1 MAAIAFDPLGYTRE
15 LEASGVPRNQA
26 EVHAKAMTANFLHN
40 FDALVTRDYLDTR
53 FTEFE
58 TRVSAEIQR
67 EVSGLREEILRENSG
82 LRDEMRRENSGL
94 REDMLS
100 EFTKHRKD
108 TLSEIAKL
116 REDML
121 SEMARLRE
129 GMLGKISELRD
140 EMHREISK
148 LREEMHREMG
158 DIRGTLKLH
167 SWMSAMLIAGVF
179 VPMLQKL
186 VA

>member
-1 MAAIAFDPLGYTRE
+1 MAAIAFNPLEYAHE
-15 LEASGVPRNQA
+15 LEASGVPREQA
-26 EVHAKAMTANFLHN
+26 EVHAKAMATTFLHN

-58 TRVSAEIQR
+58 TRVSASVDSRLSELNSQFTEFRHEIH
-67 EVSGLREEILRENSG
+67 SDINGLRT
-82 LRDEMRRENSGL
+82 EMRHENGAL
-94 REDMLS
+94 RED
-100 EFTKHRKD
+100 
-108 TLSEIAKL
+108 
-116 REDML
+116 
-121 SEMARLRE
+121 
-129 GMLGKISELRD
+129 MLGKISELRD
-140 EMHREISK
+140 EMHREISR

-158 DIRGTLKLH
+158 NIRGTLKLH

>member
-82 LRDEMRRENSGL
+82 LREDMRRENSGL
-94 REDMLS
+94 REDMLN
-100 EFTKHRKD
+100 
-108 TLSEIAKL
+108 EI
-116 REDML
+116 
-121 SEMARLRE
+121 ARLRE
-129 GMLGKISELRD
+129 DMLGKISELRD